1 MFEVFYYVIHYP
13 AHIPC
18 VQFFFF
24 FGLNILCVEKRNR
37 SFLPFNASI
46 GRFGL
51 VFRSVII
58 YLCSYSIVH
67 FKVFL
72 TCRYFVG
79 FELTHTYGKWN
90 SNGISQKWY
99 PSLCPSAHWLPFYFL
114 LLITIFIEFTNM
126 CLISMSEVVF
136 IYPNCAYL
144 FYFYLE
150 KKNIK

>member
-1 MFEVFYYVIHYP
+1 MNFLHTLDPSVGPSILRFP
-13 AHIPC
+13 AITPTC
-18 VQFFFF
+18 NIAASV
-24 FGLNILCVEKRNR
+24 GL
-37 SFLPFNASI
+37 
-46 GRFGL
+46 FGL
-51 VFRSVII
+51 VFGSVII

-99 PSLCPSAHWLPFYFL
+99 PSLCPSAQWLPFYFL
-114 LLITIFIEFTNM
+114 LIITIFIEFTNM

-150 KKNIK
+150 KKILNNFLNFI